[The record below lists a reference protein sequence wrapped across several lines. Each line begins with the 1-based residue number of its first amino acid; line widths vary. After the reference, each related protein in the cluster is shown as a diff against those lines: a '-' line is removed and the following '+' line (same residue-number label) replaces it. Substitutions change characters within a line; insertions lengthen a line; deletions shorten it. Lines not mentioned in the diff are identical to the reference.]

1 MKPYLR
7 LTGGKAKLADRILSM
22 MPASFETYVEPC
34 VGGGAVAM
42 ALLSE
47 PTRRFKR
54 MVLCDTNPDLVA
66 AWSAVQ
72 REVEATIALLRT
84 WQDTPE
90 TFAAVRALDPS
101 DEVTRGARWVWLN
114 RCSFNGLMRLNRAGK
129 FNAPYDAT
137 RQGKRDVVR
146 ADLLREVSRGL
157 EDVEIWQRDVISS
170 LQGWMSSGR
179 NVVFY
184 IDPPYPAQG
193 SDAGNFT
200 SYTATGFSLAQH
212 RELRDA
218 CVAATERGVRV
229 VVSMGSCHYA
239 DKLWRRPPWTVYD
252 VTMRR
257 SVNCNGGGRGPVS
270 EMLISG

>member
-7 LTGGKAKLADRILSM
+7 LVGGKSKLADRILSM

-47 PTRRFKR
+47 PPRRFKR
-54 MVLCDTNPDLVA
+54 MVLADANPDLIS
-66 AWSAVQ
+66 AWSAVKS
-72 REVEATIALLRT
+72 EVEATIALLRT
-84 WQDTPE
+84 WADTPE
-90 TFAAVRALDPS
+90 TFAAVRALEPCD
-101 DEVTRGARWVWLN
+101 DVTRGARWVWLN

-157 EDVEIWQRDVISS
+157 KGVEIWQLDVLETLSRVRD
-170 LQGWMSSGR
+170 GWCAY
-179 NVVFY
+179 V
-184 IDPPYPAQG
+184 DPPYPSQG
-193 SDAGNFT
+193 SSTGDFT
-200 SYTATGFSLAQH
+200 AYTAGGFSLVQH

-218 CVAATERGVRV
+218 CEAATERGARV
-229 VVSMGSCHYA
+229 VVSMGACFYA

-257 SVNCNGGGRGPVS
+257 NVSCNGDGRGAVG
-270 EMLISG
+270 EMLITREV